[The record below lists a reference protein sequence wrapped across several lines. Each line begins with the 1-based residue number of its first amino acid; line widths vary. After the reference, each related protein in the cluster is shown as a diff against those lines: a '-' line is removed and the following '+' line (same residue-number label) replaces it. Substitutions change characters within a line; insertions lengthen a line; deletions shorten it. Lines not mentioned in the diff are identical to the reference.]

1 MPERKSSKSVARRS
15 DGYGAAGYG
24 AAGYGT
30 AGYGANGAVQES
42 KLHFLDYWRVIRLRL
57 PIIILAFLLVVV
69 TAGVTTYFMPRQ
81 YESNV
86 IIEVEQNE
94 QKIRIFTDGYQGGMG
109 MDPRFATTQ
118 FQIIQR
124 KEMLYP
130 VIDSMKLL
138 ERWSAEFGIRSR
150 EQAYFMLRS
159 MIDVREVRNT
169 NLLQISVESTDPQEA
184 SDLANSIAQEYQRKR
199 IEDQQKLL
207 SGSLATLEDE
217 VAKQRAKVQEANE
230 EMGRIRTELGI
241 TDLNPDSLEDPMQ
254 SQETVLQQQE
264 ARVSEARMMAS
275 NLRTKYIEIE
285 KLSGDELM
293 RSLPTL
299 EIQDQTVVA
308 ILPQYQEISSELA
321 RALQSGL
328 GPRHPTILSLAA
340 KKATYEQ
347 QLSDQVNSIRR
358 TLAANLE
365 ITERSLKKM
374 EEELDKARE
383 DQRNSKTDGAAY
395 ARAKN
400 NYIQAKRVLEAAE
413 LRLSTETMQR
423 SMPMNPARIWE
434 KAEPSSG
441 PSKPKVLLNMA
452 LAVAVGLIVGL
463 GLAFFLEYLDTSVKT
478 MEDVENYL
486 QVPVL
491 AVVPKNISLIH
502 ANPEAVAD
510 VEAYRILRTNLEFN
524 RPSAEHNT
532 VTCVSGGAGEGK
544 STTLNNLAHTFAQ
557 GGYNTLIVDADMR
570 RPSQH
575 RMLGMTNDFGLSDFL
590 TTDIDLEEL
599 VKATSAPNLSLLP
612 SGKMP
617 FDAVG
622 VLNSQRMVDLVAQV
636 KSRYDIIFFDSPPIL
651 GLSDASVLVRALD
664 LTIIVVQHRRFPR
677 AMLQRVKQAV
687 QSVGG
692 NILGVVLNNV
702 DVRHDQYYEY
712 YTNYYNYYYT
722 PNKAKGG
729 VSGGAATET
738 KAPAPARSRRP
749 AKAGLED
756 EY

>member
-1 MPERKSSKSVARRS
+1 MTDR
-15 DGYGAAGYG
+15 D
-24 AAGYGT
+24 T
-30 AGYGANGAVQES
+30 NAVQEA

-69 TAGVTTYFMPRQ
+69 TAGVTTYFLPRQ

-94 QKIRIFTDGYQGGMG
+94 QKIRIFTEGYQGAMG

-130 VIDSMKLL
+130 VIESLQL
-138 ERWSAEFGIRSR
+138 VERWSEEFGVRTP
-150 EQAYFMLRS
+150 EQAYFKLRG

-199 IEDQQKLL
+199 IEEQQKIIAR
-207 SGSLATLEDE
+207 SLATLEDE
-217 VAKQRAKVQEANE
+217 VSKQRTKVQQANE
-230 EMGRIRTELGI
+230 EMSRIRTELGI

-264 ARVSEARMMAS
+264 GLVNEARIQAS
-275 NLRTKYIEIE
+275 NLRSKYIEIE

-299 EIQDQTVVA
+299 EIQDQTVA
-308 ILPQYQEISSELA
+308 TILPQYQEISSELA

-340 KKATYEQ
+340 KKSTYEQ
-347 QLSDQVNSIRR
+347 QLTEQINSIRR
-358 TLAANLE
+358 TLAANLQ
-365 ITERSLKKM
+365 ITERSMSKM
-374 EEELDKARE
+374 EEELEAARLE
-383 DQRNSKTDGAAY
+383 QREAKTRGSEYGRSKNS
-395 ARAKN
+395 
-400 NYIQAKRVLEAAE
+400 YIQAKRVLEAAE

-423 SMPMNPARIWE
+423 SMPMSPARIWE
-434 KAEPSSG
+434 IAEPSSA

-452 LAVAVGLIVGL
+452 LAVVVGLIVGV

-478 MEDVENYL
+478 MEDVENFL

-491 AVVPKNISLIH
+491 AVVPKNISVLYAH
-502 ANPEAVAD
+502 PEATAD
-510 VEAYRILRTNLEFN
+510 AEAYRIMRTNLEFN
-524 RPSAEHNT
+524 RQSPDANT
-532 VTCVSGGAGEGK
+532 VTFVSGGAGEGK
-544 STTLNNLAHTFAQ
+544 STTLSNLAYTFAQ
-557 GGYNTLIVDADMR
+557 GGYNTLIVDADLR

-575 RMLGMTNDFGLSDFL
+575 RMFGLSGDFGLTDFL
-590 TTDIDLEEL
+590 TTDIDLED
-599 VKATSAPNLSLLP
+599 VVQATAHPNLFLLP
-612 SGKMP
+612 SGKLP
-617 FDAVG
+617 YDAVG
-622 VLNSQRMVDLVAQV
+622 VLNSQRMMDLISQV
-636 KSRYDIIFFDSPPIL
+636 KNRFDIIFFDSPPIL
-651 GLSDASVLVRALD
+651 GVSDASVLVRALD
-664 LTIIVVQHRRFPR
+664 LTVIVVQHRRFPR

-687 QSVGG
+687 VNVGG

-722 PNKAKGG
+722 PRNAQDGVNGSPAKEAKA
-729 VSGGAATET
+729 AAR
-738 KAPAPARSRRP
+738 ARRP
-749 AKAGLED
+749 AKVGPQD
-756 EY
+756 DY

>member
-1 MPERKSSKSVARRS
+1 VALKKDMTDR
-15 DGYGAAGYG
+15 D
-24 AAGYGT
+24 T
-30 AGYGANGAVQES
+30 NAVQEA

-69 TAGVTTYFMPRQ
+69 TAGVTTYFLPRQ

-94 QKIRIFTDGYQGGMG
+94 QKIRIFTEGYQGAMG

-130 VIDSMKLL
+130 VIEALQL
-138 ERWSAEFGIRSR
+138 VERWSEEFGVRTP
-150 EQAYFMLRS
+150 EQAYFKLRG
-159 MIDVREVRNT
+159 MINVREVRNT
-169 NLLQISVESTDPQEA
+169 NLLQIGVESTDPQEA
-184 SDLANSIAQEYQRKR
+184 SDLANSIAQEYQKKR
-199 IEDQQKLL
+199 IEEQQKIIAR
-207 SGSLATLEDE
+207 SLATLEDE
-217 VAKQRAKVQEANE
+217 VSKQRTKVQQANE
-230 EMGRIRTELGI
+230 EMSRIRTELGI

-264 ARVSEARMMAS
+264 GLVNESRIRAS
-275 NLRTKYIEIE
+275 NLRSKYIEIE

-299 EIQDQTVVA
+299 EIEDQTVA
-308 ILPQYQEISSELA
+308 TILPQYQEISSELA

-340 KKATYEQ
+340 KKSTYEQ
-347 QLSDQVNSIRR
+347 QLTEQINSIRR
-358 TLAANLE
+358 TLAANLQ
-365 ITERSLKKM
+365 ITERSMSKM
-374 EEELDKARE
+374 EEELEAARLE
-383 DQRNSKTDGAAY
+383 QREAKTRGSEYGRSKNS
-395 ARAKN
+395 
-400 NYIQAKRVLEAAE
+400 YIQAKKVLEAAE

-423 SMPMNPARIWE
+423 SMPMSPARIWE
-434 KAEPSSG
+434 IAEPSSA

-452 LAVAVGLIVGL
+452 LAVVVGLIVGV

-478 MEDVENYL
+478 MEDVENFL

-491 AVVPKNISLIH
+491 AVVPKNISVLYAH
-502 ANPEAVAD
+502 PEATAD
-510 VEAYRILRTNLEFN
+510 AEAYRILRTNLEFN
-524 RPSAEHNT
+524 RQSPDANT
-532 VTCVSGGAGEGK
+532 VTFVSGGAGEGK
-544 STTLNNLAHTFAQ
+544 STTLSNLAYTFAQ
-557 GGYNTLIVDADMR
+557 GGYNTLIVDADLR

-575 RMLGMTNDFGLSDFL
+575 RMYGLNGDFGLTDFL
-590 TTDIDLEEL
+590 TTDVDLED
-599 VKATSAPNLSLLP
+599 VVQATDLPNLFLLP
-612 SGKMP
+612 SGKLP
-617 FDAVG
+617 YDAVG
-622 VLNSQRMVDLVAQV
+622 VLNSQRMMDLIAQV
-636 KSRYDIIFFDSPPIL
+636 KNRFDIIFFDSPPIL
-651 GLSDASVLVRALD
+651 GVSDASVLVRALD

-687 QSVGG
+687 VNVGG

-722 PNKAKGG
+722 PRNVQDGVNGSPAK
-729 VSGGAATET
+729 ET
-738 KAPAPARSRRP
+738 KAAARARRP
-749 AKAGLED
+749 AKVGPQD
-756 EY
+756 DY

>member
-1 MPERKSSKSVARRS
+1 MTDRE
-15 DGYGAAGYG
+15 
-24 AAGYGT
+24 
-30 AGYGANGAVQES
+30 ANPVQEA

-69 TAGVTTYFMPRQ
+69 TAGVTTYFLPRQ

-94 QKIRIFTDGYQGGMG
+94 QKIRIFSEGYQGAMG

-130 VIDSMKLL
+130 VIDSLGL
-138 ERWSAEFGIRSR
+138 VERWSQEYGVRSK
-150 EQAYFMLRS
+150 EQAYMKLRS

-199 IEDQQKLL
+199 IEEQQKLL
-207 SGSLATLEDE
+207 SLSLATLEDE
-217 VAKQRAKVQEANE
+217 VNKQRKKVQEANE
-230 EMGRIRTELGI
+230 EMSRIRTELGI

-254 SQETVLQQQE
+254 SQETVLMNQE
-264 ARVSEARMMAS
+264 ALVNEARMQSS
-275 NLRTKYIEIE
+275 NLRTKYNEIE

-299 EIQDQTVVA
+299 EIQDQTITM
-308 ILPQYQEISSELA
+308 ILPQYQEIASELA

-328 GPRHPTILSLAA
+328 GARHPTILSLAA

-347 QLSDQVNSIRR
+347 QLSEQVNSIRR
-358 TLAANLE
+358 TLAANLQ
-365 ITERSLKKM
+365 ISERSVVKM
-374 EEELDKARE
+374 EEELEKARFE
-383 DQRNSKTDGAAY
+383 QRESKTRGAEY
-395 ARAKN
+395 GRAKN

-413 LRLSTETMQR
+413 LRFSTETMQR
-423 SMPMNPARIWE
+423 SMPMSPARIWE
-434 KAEPSSG
+434 KAEVSAA

-452 LAVAVGLIVGL
+452 LAVVVGLIVGV

-478 MEDVENYL
+478 MEDVENFL

-491 AVVPKNISLIH
+491 AVVPKNIAVLLEH
-502 ANPEAVAD
+502 PEATAD
-510 VEAYRILRTNLEFN
+510 AEAYRIMRTNLEFN
-524 RPSAEHNT
+524 RQSPEANT
-532 VTCVSGGAGEGK
+532 VTFVSGGAGEGK
-544 STTLNNLAHTFAQ
+544 STTLANLAYTFAQ
-557 GGYNTLIVDADMR
+557 GGYSTLVVDADLR

-575 RMLGMTNDFGLSDFL
+575 RVFGLSGDYGLTDFL
-590 TTDIDLEEL
+590 TTDVDLED
-599 VKATSAPNLSLLP
+599 VVQATSVPNLYFLP
-612 SGKMP
+612 SGKLP

-622 VLNSQRMVDLVAQV
+622 VLNSQRMMDLIEQV
-636 KSRYDIIFFDSPPIL
+636 KNRFDITFFDSPPIL
-651 GLSDASVLVRALD
+651 GVSDASVLVRAVD
-664 LTIIVVQHRRFPR
+664 LTVIVVQHRRFPR

-687 QSVGG
+687 LNVGG

-712 YTNYYNYYYT
+712 YTNYYNYDYNT
-722 PNKAKGG
+722 PRNTTEGFN
-729 VSGGAATET
+729 GAAGKDA
-738 KAPAPARSRRP
+738 KAASRSRRP
-749 AKAGLED
+749 ARVGPQD
-756 EY
+756 DY